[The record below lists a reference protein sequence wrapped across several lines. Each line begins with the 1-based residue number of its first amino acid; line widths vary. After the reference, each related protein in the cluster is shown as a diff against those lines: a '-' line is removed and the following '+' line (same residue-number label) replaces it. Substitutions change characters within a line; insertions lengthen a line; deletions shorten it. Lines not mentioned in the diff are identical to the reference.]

1 MQNASWPPFQA
12 TLASGSRGT
21 FFKEDSSLLLC
32 WAPSRICWKPGK
44 AAQVW
49 GLGILQNS
57 CFPPLRLQPR
67 RPRRPRRRA
76 GPKSEAV
83 KGRARHCLST
93 CPSCPLFRAAGGL
106 WILTVWLHCP
116 SALVRGP
123 RSNTTFWYPQEECWG
138 RRWTHSPDHLHHPR
152 S

>member
-1 MQNASWPPFQA
+1 MPAGLPFRPHLPVGREA
-12 TLASGSRGT
+12 LSLKRIHHSSFVGLHLGSAGSLGKLPKFGGWGFCRTHAFHHFGFSRGDQGGQG
-21 FFKEDSSLLLC
+21 E
-32 WAPSRICWKPGK
+32 G
-44 AAQVW
+44 
-49 GLGILQNS
+49 
-57 CFPPLRLQPR
+57 
-67 RPRRPRRRA
+67 A